1 VTDATFDSLAYHRE
15 FWNELG
21 GAGRQVRQEGGGE
34 GLHDRNEEVR
44 APQRPAGAHWRE
56 RTQLGCHS
64 ENGRAE
70 GGFV

>member
-1 VTDATFDSLAYHRE
+1 
-15 FWNELG
+15 
-21 GAGRQVRQEGGGE
+21 
-34 GLHDRNEEVR
+34 VR

-64 ENGRAE
+64 EDGRAE